1 MSTVIFVLVFLLIAL
16 LAYMGR
22 YSSRVTVEHTRVIDA
37 PVHQVYARV
46 ADLRHWSE
54 WCPWLAP
61 EDDVEE
67 LLSNTTNAV
76 ASRCSWNSQRHGAG
90 TIAHVRL
97 LPLQRI
103 EQRLRCQ
110 LPFALR
116 GKMTWKFTERA
127 GQTEVN
133 WRLQARVGFSLRFV
147 AQTVKASLAL
157 DYRYA
162 LDRLAA
168 LLEPLDAPRYSIE
181 HLGVG
186 EVETCRYAC
195 QSYQGTLKGLAAAR
209 TRILVELQQQLAQLG
224 VLPTDA
230 PLAVYVKTSPKMG
243 TTHCYFGIPV
253 GTAEVGA
260 LPLRELPATR
270 AYVLRLQGSLS
281 ALDVAWYL
289 AMQRLLAESIA
300 PDHRLPPFECY
311 LVTGNGVVAEN
322 DFVTELHIPVL

>member
-1 MSTVIFVLVFLLIAL
+1 MSTVVFVLAFLLIAL

-22 YSSRVTVEHTRVIDA
+22 YSSRVLVEHTRIIDA
-37 PVHQVYARV
+37 PITEVYARV
-46 ADLRHWSE
+46 ADLRQWSE

-61 EDDVEE
+61 EDDVDVS
-67 LLSNTTNAV
+67 LSDRTDAV
-76 ASRCSWNSQRHGAG
+76 ASHCSWNSKIHGAG
-90 TIAHVRL
+90 TLAHVRL

-103 EQRLRCQ
+103 EQLLRSQ

-116 GKMTWKFTERA
+116 GKITWNFTERA

-168 LLEPLDAPRYSIE
+168 LLEPLDAPRYSIV
-181 HLGVG
+181 HLGVR
-186 EVETCRYAC
+186 EIEASRYVY
-195 QSYQGTLKGLAAAR
+195 QSYKGTLKGLAAAR
-209 TRILVELQQQLAQLG
+209 TQVLAELQQQLAQLG

-230 PLAVYVKTSPKMG
+230 PLAVYVHTSPKMG
-243 TTHCYFGIPV
+243 TTHCHFGIPV
-253 GTAEVGA
+253 GTAEVGT

-270 AYVLRLQGSLS
+270 AYVLRLQGSQA

-300 PDHRLPPFECY
+300 PDHRLPPFERY
-311 LVTGNGVVAEN
+311 LVSADGVVAEN